1 MWYLTLWGGKGAAL
15 HSLVFTEGRL
25 LIGSGMIGRDA
36 LRWSSFFS
44 SVTGLISS
52 RKSASDG
59 GVRDD
64 RWSGAEVGATGT
76 VGFRLDFRDQMEAEM
91 ELRFESLRSRSFC
104 SMSW

>member
-1 MWYLTLWGGKGAAL
+1 VL
-15 HSLVFTEGRL
+15 HSLVFMEGRS
-25 LIGSGMIGRDA
+25 LIGSGMFGRDA
-36 LRWSSFFS
+36 LRWSPFLPS
-44 SVTGLISS
+44 LISS

-76 VGFRLDFRDQMEAEM
+76 VSFRLDFRDQMDAEM
-91 ELRFESLRSRSFC
+91 ELRFECLRSRSFC